1 MSNEL
6 LSNDLL
12 FKINFILS
20 NAKKDVIVQLED
32 LSYLLGEK
40 LYIKSNGAVLF
51 FGKIEDSFLLT
62 LFSSKDSLAVFKS
75 LNLDIKQSKFLIFK
89 NKESYTF
96 HGNENLLKECVIP
109 MIHSLFYELLESKC
123 LNERDIYQE
132 KIFSVDYQINLLNQL
147 FNLTREQALLSLF
160 SSPSENGLTLA
171 NLIMD
176 CGDISYKVPEEVYED
191 YDVYVFKNNYK
202 DQDNGSYNVD
212 SINQEWY
219 NASQELL
226 NLINTNHPL
235 IKFKEQDESN
245 IIQFKEWLQHLKVA

>member
-12 FKINFILS
+12 FKIKFILS
-20 NAKKDVIVQLED
+20 NAEKDVIIHLED
-32 LSYLLGEK
+32 LSYWLGDK
-40 LYIKSNGAVLF
+40 LYIKSDDAVLF
-51 FGKIEDSFLLT
+51 FGKTEDTFIFT
-62 LFSSKDSLAVFKS
+62 LFSSKDSIDVFKS
-75 LNLDIKQSKFLIFK
+75 LKLDINQFKFLILK
-89 NKESYTF
+89 NKSGYTF
-96 HGNENLLKECVIP
+96 CGNENLLKECVIP
-109 MIHSLFYELLESKC
+109 MVHSLFYDLLESKD
-123 LNERDIYQE
+123 LTEKDIYSE

-160 SSPSENGLTLA
+160 SSPSVNGLTLA

-202 DQDNGSYNVD
+202 DQDDGSYKVD
-212 SINQEWY
+212 SLNQEWY

-235 IKFKEQDESN
+235 IKFREQDESN